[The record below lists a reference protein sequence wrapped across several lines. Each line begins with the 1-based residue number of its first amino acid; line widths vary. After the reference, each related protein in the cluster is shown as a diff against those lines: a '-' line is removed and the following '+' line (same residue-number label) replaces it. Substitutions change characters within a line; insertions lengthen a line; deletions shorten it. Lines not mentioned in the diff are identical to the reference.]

1 MGRGTYTGIRNFL
14 KRLCNEEGDMMLA
27 SLQEGINLDLKTMDL
42 MVIEALA
49 QERQDEVV
57 YMLAHAGREPGC
69 KNAHPT
75 WEEEIRKMYRFYHE
89 QGAF

>member
-1 MGRGTYTGIRNFL
+1 
-14 KRLCNEEGDMMLA
+14 
-27 SLQEGINLDLKTMDL
+27 
-42 MVIEALA
+42 
-49 QERQDEVV
+49 
-57 YMLAHAGREPGC
+57 MLAHAGREPGC